1 MALWNNKEEAST
13 AGTAATTTTAG
24 ESRKPLPAATRGGS
38 VLGSGL
44 RLEGRLHGTEDVRL
58 EGRFSGEANLPKG
71 QLTVARGGEVQADL
85 TARIVLVEGKVTGD
99 VQGIERVVVRQGATV
114 EGNIVAPR
122 VILEDGCRV
131 TGAIDMAS
139 DRANAPSGGKPTT
152 GGPPAKPN
160 QPVARTAGA

>member
-1 MALWNNKEEAST
+1 MALWNNKEDAS
-13 AGTAATTTTAG
+13 TAATTTTAG
-24 ESRKPLPAATRGGS
+24 ESRKPQPAATRGGS

-58 EGRFSGEANLPKG
+58 EGRFVGEANLPKG
-71 QLTVARGGEVQADL
+71 QLTVARGGEIQADL
-85 TARIVLVEGKVTGD
+85 TARIVLVEGKVVGD
-99 VQGIERVVVRQGATV
+99 VHGIERVVVRQGATV
-114 EGNIVAPR
+114 EGNIAAPR

-139 DRANAPSGGKPTT
+139 DTARDPSPGKQTAT
-152 GGPPAKPN
+152 GSTAKPN